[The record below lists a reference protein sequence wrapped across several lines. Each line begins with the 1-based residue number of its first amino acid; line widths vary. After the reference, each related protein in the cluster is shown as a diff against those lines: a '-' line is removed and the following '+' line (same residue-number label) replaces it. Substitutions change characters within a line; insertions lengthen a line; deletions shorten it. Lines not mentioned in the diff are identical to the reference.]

1 MHFPAIPTD
10 DEFIW
15 PKAKQ
20 SGSIQDETYRHII
33 YLLSCGYFRPGEK
46 ISLRQLSSGL
56 NVSETPVRNAL
67 NRLIAESALDVQ
79 PNRHVRI
86 PALTMR
92 QFEELTDLRV
102 MLEVKI
108 AVAAAEKISD
118 YEINNL
124 SEINNELL
132 SAISQGKTHRCIAL
146 NQKFHLKFYETAS
159 QSLTFNII
167 FGLWLRAG
175 TLMHA
180 LLSSDDVVWRTK
192 HHLTLIKSL
201 KDRDIRACETAIEKD
216 ITDTYFEAIKIP
228 PHVCLTTKAGT

>member
-1 MHFPAIPTD
+1 MRARSELHFPAMPTD

-20 SGSIQDETYRHII
+20 SGSIQDNTYRHII

-56 NVSETPVRNAL
+56 KVSETPVRNAL

-86 PALTMR
+86 PALTVQ
-92 QFEELTDLRV
+92 QFDELTDLRV
-102 MLEVKI
+102 TLEVRI
-108 AVAAAEKISD
+108 TEAAAEKITD
-118 YEINNL
+118 GEINRL
-124 SEINNELL
+124 SNINDELL

-146 NQKFHLKFYETAS
+146 NQKFHLTFYETAS

-175 TLMHA
+175 PLMHA
-180 LLSSDDVVWRTK
+180 LLSSDDVVWRTN
-192 HHLTLIKSL
+192 HHLSLIESL
-201 KDRDIRACETAIEKD
+201 KCRDVRACKTAIEED
-216 ITDTYFEAIKIP
+216 ITDTHLEAIKL
-228 PHVCLTTKAGT
+228 PHMFV